1 MLRLAPVAVLVL
13 ALTLSGTAAAFVLLR
28 EKATRDEEVALKQ
41 RSAQSTAL
49 FDTFAR
55 QVETV
60 MLGGGTIAEAT
71 NGNPQAFRR
80 AMDQRLAASFLSS
93 DLLLRLDRTPQQ
105 LAKVGRR
112 EPILFPVL
120 GSEGID
126 KLHRISATGE
136 LSLVAAQS
144 IEGARVLGFASSPS
158 PGSSYV
164 VYGELFLP
172 DVLEASTASDGLLYA
187 FYLDG
192 ESDESLIGS
201 NTDDLP
207 ITGRRVTGRV
217 RLGSEQPLLVFA
229 AEGSL
234 TGGLAGT
241 LRWLVLGGSLVWSLI
256 LTALVEAS
264 RRGRDQAL
272 GLAADLAGKNAELDE
287 SQEQLLQAQKMEAVG
302 RLAGGVA
309 HDFNNLLTIVTTS
322 SSFLL
327 SDLSKDDPLRE
338 EAEEISSAAARAA
351 RLTQQLLA
359 FSRKQVL
366 QPEILDVNEMVT
378 DVERMLRRLIGEDV
392 ELSTVLADGL
402 GQVEAD
408 PGQLDQ
414 ILLNLAVNA
423 RDAMPSGGRLTIE
436 TRNADPSE
444 IAERL
449 DVTGIEGAFVL
460 IAVRDT
466 GVGMDDR
473 TLSRIFEPFFTT
485 KEKERGT
492 GLGLS
497 TVFGIVSQSG
507 GHIAVESEPGEGT
520 CFHIYLPRVEAESA
534 ADDATTTIDL
544 DRESTK
550 PGTILHHRG

>member
-1 MLRLAPVAVLVL
+1 MPSIRQLVSGKTPSKLRPGQMLRLAPVAVLVL

-93 DLLLRLDRTPQQ
+93 VLLLRLDRTPQQ

-392 ELSTVLADGL
+392 EHRPRRRTW
-402 GQVEAD
+402 
-408 PGQLDQ
+408 
-414 ILLNLAVNA
+414 
-423 RDAMPSGGRLTIE
+423 SG
-436 TRNADPSE
+436 
-444 IAERL
+444 
-449 DVTGIEGAFVL
+449 
-460 IAVRDT
+460 
-466 GVGMDDR
+466 
-473 TLSRIFEPFFTT
+473 
-485 KEKERGT
+485 
-492 GLGLS
+492 
-497 TVFGIVSQSG
+497 
-507 GHIAVESEPGEGT
+507 
-520 CFHIYLPRVEAESA
+520 
-534 ADDATTTIDL
+534 
-544 DRESTK
+544 
-550 PGTILHHRG
+550 

>member
-1 MLRLAPVAVLVL
+1 
-13 ALTLSGTAAAFVLLR
+13 
-28 EKATRDEEVALKQ
+28 
-41 RSAQSTAL
+41 
-49 FDTFAR
+49 
-55 QVETV
+55 

-93 DLLLRLDRTPQQ
+93 VLLLRLDRTPQQ

-207 ITGRRVTGRV
+207 ITGRRVTERV

-272 GLAADLAGKNAELDE
+272 GLAADLAGKNAEPDE

-302 RLAGGVA
+302 RLAGGVT

-366 QPEILDVNEMVT
+366 QPEILD
-378 DVERMLRRLIGEDV
+378 
-392 ELSTVLADGL
+392 
-402 GQVEAD
+402 
-408 PGQLDQ
+408 
-414 ILLNLAVNA
+414 
-423 RDAMPSGGRLTIE
+423 
-436 TRNADPSE
+436 
-444 IAERL
+444 AERL

-544 DRESTK
+544 DR
-550 PGTILHHRG
+550 